1 MLVMQAYTAAAQAL
15 LDAWHPP
22 SSPPASDNLELMKKL
37 VMNYHEWV
45 LSTQLRVDALSGDE
59 QVKV

>member
-1 MLVMQAYTAAAQAL
+1 MQAYTAAAQAL
-15 LDAWHPP
+15 LVAWHPP
-22 SSPPASDNLELMKKL
+22 ASPPASDNLELMKKL